1 MKLTDLVPRLDLCRR
16 IPLGTFYDSYLVWS
30 YSCDK
35 RDRVPFVEER
45 DMIEHCRRDMVNAP
59 DVFPAPTLSEILNFA
74 HNDGIIFG
82 GTTTEIIMQTGSADF
97 ALEKLVAIKWW

>member
-1 MKLTDLVPRLDLCRR
+1 
-16 IPLGTFYDSYLVWS
+16 
-30 YSCDK
+30 
-35 RDRVPFVEER
+35 
-45 DMIEHCRRDMVNAP
+45 MVNAP

-97 ALEKLVAIKWW
+97 ALEKLIAIKWW

>member
-1 MKLTDLVPRLDLCRR
+1 MDRIRLVPHLDLCRR
-16 IPLGTFYDSYLVWS
+16 IPADYFDDSYFVWS

-35 RDRVPFVEER
+35 RDTRPFVEER
-45 DMIEHCRRDMVNAP
+45 DIIQTCRRDMVNAP

-97 ALEKLVAIKWW
+97 ALEKLIAIKWW